1 VRRAALDPLRSQFAK
16 SGDDF
21 KVTLWDYTS
30 GEVVHT
36 FSHPNYVRS
45 LEYHPRRPWLLG
57 ASDDLTASIV
67 DVERRERLCQLT
79 GHEHF
84 VMSARFHPREPR
96 VTTMF
101 MDRSARVWLLKETR
115 LSEEGCEMRLSGI
128 VVAEVAGHGKALHWA
143 EFHPRLPLI
152 VAAGD
157 DGNDRSLEATPPDFH
172 PRLPRFRMRASRGG
186 AVACT

>member
-1 VRRAALDPLRSQFAK
+1 MAPSQSTIQIHLNWCAPYTHGHGQGCPVRGAAFDPLRAQFAT

-21 KVTLWDYTS
+21 KVNYTS

-84 VMSARFHPREPR
+84 VMSARFHPHEPLV
-96 VTTMF
+96 VTAS
-101 MDRSARVWLLKETR
+101 MDRSARVWLLKETLGEGGGETR
-115 LSEEGCEMRLSGI
+115 LSFTRGCRVFGCGRHA
-128 VVAEVAGHGKALHWA
+128 VVQWHAHSA
-143 EFHPRLPLI
+143 PR
-152 VAAGD
+152 
-157 DGNDRSLEATPPDFH
+157 RSSIPH
-172 PRLPRFRMRASRGG
+172 Q
-186 AVACT
+186 